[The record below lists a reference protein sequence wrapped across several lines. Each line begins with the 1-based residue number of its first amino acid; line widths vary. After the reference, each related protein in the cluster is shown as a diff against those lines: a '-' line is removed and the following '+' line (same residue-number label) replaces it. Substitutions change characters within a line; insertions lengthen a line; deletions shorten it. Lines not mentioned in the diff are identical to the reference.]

1 MEKIFPFINWL
12 RTYSKQEFLGDL
24 SAGITVGVMLIP
36 QGMAYAMLAGMPPI
50 YGLYAATIP
59 LIIYAIF
66 GTSRQL
72 AVGPV
77 ALVSLLIA
85 SGVGA
90 FAVVGSESFIGQAI
104 LLSLMVG
111 VIQLILGLLKLGFL
125 VNYLSHPVVT
135 GFTSAAAIIIGVSQ
149 LKHLLGLD
157 IPRGKVHVTLS
168 RIFEQWGNINSTTL
182 ILGTSAIVLII
193 VLKRIHKRI
202 PTPLVVVL
210 LGMWVVQF
218 FDLQNLGVN
227 IVQEVPSGL
236 PKFAMPDV
244 SLDMIQQ
251 LLPMAVIISMIG
263 FMESIA
269 VSRALQNRHKNY
281 EVVPNQELKALG
293 LANIGGAFFQAF
305 PVMGGFARSA
315 VNDQAGAKTGVS
327 AVISA
332 LLVMLTLLFLTS
344 YFYFLPKAV
353 LAAIILVAIYGLID
367 FKEAKHLWYTDKK
380 DFVLFMITVL
390 ATIFWGVEQGILS
403 GILASIAVLL
413 YNLSYPHIAE
423 LGVVPNTMHYR
434 NVNRFKNLEVDDELL
449 IVRLDAQLFFA
460 NTVFFQ
466 KKLKEMAKKK
476 SSLKAIVLN
485 AEGINGMDSSAA
497 HMLCDMVENYRQN
510 GVQFYLANVKGPIRD
525 RLKRADLVNFIGKEY
540 FYLSVNEAVDK
551 IKGRTCSSSEALI
564 FQSNV

>member
-12 RTYSKQEFLGDL
+12 RTYSKQDFLGDL

-168 RIFEQWGNINSTTL
+168 RIFEQWGSINSTTL
-182 ILGTSAIVLII
+182 ILGASAIVLII

-367 FKEAKHLWYTDKK
+367 FKEAKHLWQTDKK
-380 DFVLFMITVL
+380 DFALFMITVL
-390 ATIFWGVEQGILS
+390 ATIFWGVEQGILT
-403 GILASIAVLL
+403 GIIASIAVLL
-413 YNLSYPHIAE
+413 YNLSYPHMAE

-434 NVNRFKNLEVDDELL
+434 NVNRFKDLEVDDELL

-476 SSLKAIVLN
+476 NSLKAIVLN

-564 FQSNV
+564 FQTNV

>member
-1 MEKIFPFINWL
+1 MEKLFPIINWL
-12 RTYSKQEFLGDL
+12 RTYSKQDFLGDL

-90 FAVVGSESFIGQAI
+90 FAAVGSESFIGQAI

-111 VIQLILGLLKLGFL
+111 FIQLILGVLKLGFL
-125 VNYLSHPVVT
+125 VNYLSHPVVS

-157 IPRGKVHVTLS
+157 IPRGKVHMTIA
-168 RIFEQWGNINSTTL
+168 RIFEEWGNINVTTI
-182 ILGTSAIVLII
+182 ILGVSAILLI
-193 VLKRIHKRI
+193 VGLKRIHKRI
-202 PTPLVVVL
+202 PTPLIVVL

-218 FDLQNLGVN
+218 FDLQNLGVK

-236 PKFAMPDV
+236 PEFAMPDI
-244 SLDMIQQ
+244 SLDMVQQ

-281 EVVPNQELKALG
+281 EVIPNQELKALG
-293 LANIGGAFFQAF
+293 LANIGGSFFQAF

-315 VNDQAGAKTGVS
+315 VNDQAGAKTGIAS
-327 AVISA
+327 VISA
-332 LLVMLTLLFLTS
+332 SLVMLTLLFLTS

-367 FKEAKHLWYTDKK
+367 FKEAKYLWQTDKK
-380 DFVLFMITVL
+380 DFTLFMATVI
-390 ATIFWGVEQGILS
+390 ATIFWGVEQGILT
-403 GILASIAVLL
+403 GIIASIVVLL
-413 YNLSYPHIAE
+413 YNLSYPHMAE

-434 NVNRFKNLEVDDELL
+434 NVNRFKDLEVDDELL

-476 SSLKAIVLN
+476 NRLKAIVLN

-525 RLKRADLVNFIGKEY
+525 RLKRSDLVNFIGKEY

-551 IKGRTCSSSEALI
+551 IKGKTCSSSESLI
-564 FQSNV
+564 FQTNV